1 MKIIS
6 LREQPEYSQQAIRY
20 IQDKWASEESMALY
34 DDCIQSSLT
43 STSPLPQWYIGIEH
57 SKIVGCVG
65 LITND
70 FISRMDLWPWL
81 CALFV
86 EESESNK
93 GIGKLLIEFV
103 IKDANKLGY
112 KQLYLCTDHIGYYEK
127 YNFTYIG
134 DGYHPWGE
142 QSRIYKF
149 E

>member
-1 MKIIS
+1 
-6 LREQPEYSQQAIRY
+6 
-20 IQDKWASEESMALY
+20 MALY